1 MSQPASRSDIVKFFA
16 VFGGF
21 LCVVALA
28 FAFGGTDRGLGV
40 GLAVTGLAAVVWA
53 RPLTDAKLTIGQRLV
68 GCRVLSFSAYSWP
81 SECELLRHNLPVN
94 TDAHG
99 RPLPAV
105 APLRGRRLRL
115 R

>member
-53 RPLTDAKLTIGQRLV
+53 RPLTDAKLTIGQRLPLWPGRNTLRPFTV
-68 GCRVLSFSAYSWP
+68 RLWGAGCCHS
-81 SECELLRHNLPVN
+81 RH
-94 TDAHG
+94 THG
-99 RPLPAV
+99 RRSV
-105 APLRGRRLRL
+105 SC
-115 R
+115 